1 MLKGYAWLSLK
12 LGKWLFPQQ
21 LFYFHSGLLF
31 GGGLCGVLFVSLFV
45 SYCCCVCLFTFIIV
59 KNPQTISFTHHPDGQ
74 EPTECGGRMNL
85 LDFEDQIIF

>member
-1 MLKGYAWLSLK
+1 MVIPKIRKVVISSAV
-12 LGKWLFPQQ
+12 
-21 LFYFHSGLLF
+21 
-31 GGGLCGVLFVSLFV
+31 VLFSFWFIVWEGRGCAVFCLFVCLLV

-85 LDFEDQIIF
+85 PDFEDQIIF